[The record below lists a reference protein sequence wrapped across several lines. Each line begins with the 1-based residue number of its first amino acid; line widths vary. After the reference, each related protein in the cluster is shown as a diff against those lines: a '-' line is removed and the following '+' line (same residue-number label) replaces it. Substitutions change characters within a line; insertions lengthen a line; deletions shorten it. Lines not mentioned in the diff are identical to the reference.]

1 MEIYSVVI
9 LADGLF
15 PNSEDLIS
23 KLRGADLLI
32 CCDGAIQELQTR
44 NIIPDII
51 IGDLDSI
58 SDENR
63 NKYES
68 ILHCDPDQ
76 ESNDLT
82 KAVEFAQRYITKNT
96 LTERY
101 KIEITILG
109 ATGKREDHTLGN
121 ISLLPQYSCM
131 IPYARIEML
140 SDWGRMITISDTIEL
155 DCEPGVSIS
164 IFSFDPTLKIKSAG
178 LKYPTDLVVF
188 DYWWKATLNIASENR
203 FSLEFS
209 HPAKVV
215 LFIR

>member
-15 PNSEDLIS
+15 PSSEDLIS

-32 CCDGAIQELQTR
+32 CCDGAIQELETR
-44 NIIPDII
+44 NIMPDII
-51 IGDLDSI
+51 VGDLDSI

-63 NKYES
+63 ERYES
-68 ILHCDPDQ
+68 ILYCDPDQ

-82 KAVEFAQRYITKNT
+82 KAVEFAQRHITENN
-96 LTERY
+96 LTTRY
-101 KIEITILG
+101 SIEVTILG

-121 ISLLPQYSCM
+121 ISLLPHYSE
-131 IPYARIEML
+131 ILPTAQIEML
-140 SDWGRMITISDTIEL
+140 SDWGRMIAIFDSIEL
-155 DCEPGVSIS
+155 HCKPESSVS
-164 IFSFDPTLKIKSAG
+164 IFSFDPTLKIRSAG

-188 DYWWKATLNIASENR
+188 DYWWKATLNIASESR